1 MATIIIK
8 RGTKV
13 PTTSNL
19 ARNGELAVDYSTG
32 KLYVRCS
39 KGIMCVNTNSITSS
53 SSSSGET
60 TSS

>member
-1 MATIIIK
+1 MATIIVK

-19 ARNGELAVDYSTG
+19 KRNGELAVDYSTG

-60 TSS
+60 TSI

>member
-1 MATIIIK
+1 MATIIVK

-19 ARNGELAVDYSTG
+19 IRNGELAVDYSTG

>member
-1 MATIIIK
+1 MATIIVK

-19 ARNGELAVDYSTG
+19 TRNCELAVDYSTG

>member
-1 MATIIIK
+1 MATIIVK
-8 RGTKV
+8 RGTKA

-19 ARNGELAVDYSTG
+19 TRNGELAVDYSTG

>member
-1 MATIIIK
+1 MATIIVK

-13 PTTSNL
+13 PTTFNL
-19 ARNGELAVDYSTG
+19 TRNGELAVDYSTG

-53 SSSSGET
+53 SSSSSET

>member
-1 MATIIIK
+1 MATIIVK
-8 RGTKV
+8 RGAKV

-19 ARNGELAVDYSTG
+19 TRNGELAVDYSTG

-39 KGIMCVNTNSITSS
+39 KGIMCVNTNTITSS

>member
-1 MATIIIK
+1 MATIIVK
-8 RGTKV
+8 RGNKV

-19 ARNGELAVDYSTG
+19 TRNGELAVDYSTG